1 MYNVYDPLTGILEYN
16 SKSDSPSSPF
26 VIQWSK
32 YKKVP
37 LLMIETP
44 DGQTVQLNDSS
55 QIISVLKTFIDHK
68 AELSIDQLLKYYPH
82 FEDEQ
87 KGWLGT
93 KSTFDF
99 PNKYF
104 VMYFDEPADGMK
116 YSWTP
121 Q

>member
-1 MYNVYDPLTGILEYN
+1 
-16 SKSDSPSSPF
+16 
-26 VIQWSK
+26 
-32 YKKVP
+32 
-37 LLMIETP
+37 MIETP

-116 YSWTP
+116 YKRTVSVCLSLPSWSCCSRLQQLLKTS
-121 Q
+121 